1 MNATRSQPVQSV
13 MFVAVLMALSLGLTA
28 LLIVAVGRDPLE
40 VFSLV
45 WSGAFGSGQSL
56 AGSLNFAL
64 PVMMTCVGLVVTFR
78 AGLWNIGVEGQIMLG
93 AVGATAVALYPPNL
107 PPVLVVALAI
117 AAGALAGALWAL
129 LTAALK
135 VWLGV
140 HEIFAGTALNAL
152 ANVLSIY
159 LISGP
164 WLPAEGGSAQG
175 TAPFAASARLGAL
188 SPDFAISAVMLM
200 LTIGAYVLVALLLN
214 STRWGLELKATGK
227 NARSALLLG
236 VPVKRS
242 VITALL
248 VCGALA
254 GIVGAYRVLFVYSNL
269 RPLASGNIGFLALLV
284 VLLAGMRLVVVPI
297 VGFLFAAILSGS
309 TRLKITLQLDQS
321 LAGVMQGMLVLIS
334 LFLNG
339 VRERWFSGEKS

>member
-1 MNATRSQPVQSV
+1 MIAARSQPVQSV
-13 MFVAVLMALSLGLTA
+13 LFVAALMALSLGLTA
-28 LLIVAVGRDPLE
+28 ALILAVGRDPLE

-45 WSGAFGSGQSL
+45 WSGAFSSGQSL
-56 AGSLNFAL
+56 AGTLNFAL
-64 PVMMTCVGLVVTFR
+64 PVIMTCAGLVVTFR

-93 AVGATAVALYPPNL
+93 AVGASAVALFPPDL
-107 PPVLVVALAI
+107 PPLVVVALAI
-117 AAGALAGALWAL
+117 AGGALGGALWAL
-129 LTAALK
+129 LAAALK

-140 HEIFAGTALNAL
+140 HEIFGGTALNAL

-175 TAPFAASARLGAL
+175 TAPFVATARLGAL
-188 SPDFAISAVMLM
+188 SPDFAISGVMLA
-200 LTIGAYVLVALLLN
+200 LTVGAYALVVVLLN
-214 STRWGLELKATGK
+214 HTRWGLELKATGK

-236 VPVKRS
+236 VPVRRS
-242 VITALL
+242 VISAML

-269 RPLASGNIGFLALLV
+269 RPLASGGIGFLALMV
-284 VLLAGMRLVVVPI
+284 VLLAGMRLAVVPL
-297 VGFLFAAILSGS
+297 VGFFFAAILAGS
-309 TRLKITLQLDQS
+309 TRLKIALQLDPS

-339 VRERWFSGEKS
+339 VRERWFSGDKS